1 MLILVTGATGK
12 VGRHFI
18 ARLLADE
25 TRANAR
31 IRALCHNR
39 LLEAGNRVEVVRGSI
54 ADRDVCV
61 AAMRD
66 VTHVVHLAT
75 CKEAPVEVI
84 DVTVR
89 GLFWLLEAFR
99 NSDSAR

>member
-12 VGRHFI
+12 VGRRFI
-18 ARLLADE
+18 ARLLADQLRE
-25 TRANAR
+25 GAR

-39 LLEAGNRVEVVRGSI
+39 LIDETDRLEVARGSI
-54 ADRDVCV
+54 AEREVC
-61 AAMRD
+61 AEAMAG

-75 CKEAPVEVI
+75 CKETPEEVI

-89 GLFWLLEAFR
+89 GLFWLLEEFR
-99 NSDSAR
+99 